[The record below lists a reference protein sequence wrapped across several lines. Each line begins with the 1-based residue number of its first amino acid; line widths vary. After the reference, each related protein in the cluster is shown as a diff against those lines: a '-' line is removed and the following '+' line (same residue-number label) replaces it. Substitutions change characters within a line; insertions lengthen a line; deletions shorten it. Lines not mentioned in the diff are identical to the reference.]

1 VKINKLLFVL
11 ATIGV
16 LAVGSDTSV
25 LAGTSTAN
33 LPVNVTVVTNCT
45 ITTTAVAFANYDTL
59 AATNDDTSSGGVSVA
74 CTKGV
79 SAWIGLNFG
88 QNAAASPRAMKA
100 PAPATDL
107 LNYDLYKDSPGGT
120 VWGNTSATGLT
131 LAAAPSKAAR
141 NYTVHGRI
149 TSGQDVPAA
158 AYSDTVTA
166 TVNF

>member
-1 VKINKLLFVL
+1 MRISKLLFVL
-11 ATIGV
+11 ATAGV

-25 LAGTSTAN
+25 LAATQTAN

-45 ITTTAVAFANYDTL
+45 ITTTAVAFANYDSL
-59 AATNDDTSSGGVSVA
+59 AAANDDTSSGGVSVA

-88 QNAAASPRAMKA
+88 QNAAASPRAMKDSA
-100 PAPATDL
+100 GDL

-120 VWGNTSATGLT
+120 VWGNTSTTGLT
-131 LAAAPSKAAR
+131 LTAAPSKAAR

-158 AYSDTVTA
+158 AYSDSVTA

>member
-1 VKINKLLFVL
+1 MRISKLLFALV
-11 ATIGV
+11 TIGV
-16 LAVGSDTSV
+16 LAASSDSRVEAAGS
-25 LAGTSTAN
+25 ATAN
-33 LPVNVTVVTNCT
+33 LPVNVTVIPNCT
-45 ITTTAVAFANYDTL
+45 IITTAVAFPSYDPT
-59 AATNDDTSSGGVSVA
+59 ASTPDDTSSGGVSVA

-88 QNAAASPRAMKA
+88 QNASASPRSMKDSA
-100 PAPATDL
+100 GDL
-107 LNYDLYKDSPGGT
+107 LPYDLYKDSPGGT
-120 VWGNTSATGLT
+120 VWGNTSTTGLT
-131 LAAAPSKAAR
+131 LTAAPSKAAR